1 VQLSNGSRQ
10 KIRAKSSNQNKAQQV
25 KGKKIPHIAESVTRQ
40 LVERSSH
47 GNLPSTETWLPE
59 HFAKEQ
65 IPRHSRLLGFL
76 SVASGTA
83 SGVLRRDAP
92 VFVSSRFCMMYAR

>member
-10 KIRAKSSNQNKAQQV
+10 KIRPKSSNQNKAQQV

-40 LVERSSH
+40 LVERSSRV
-47 GNLPSTETWLPE
+47 NLPSTETWLPE

-76 SVASGTA
+76 SVASG
-83 SGVLRRDAP
+83 VLRRDAP
-92 VFVSSRFCMMYAR
+92 VFVASRFCMMHAR